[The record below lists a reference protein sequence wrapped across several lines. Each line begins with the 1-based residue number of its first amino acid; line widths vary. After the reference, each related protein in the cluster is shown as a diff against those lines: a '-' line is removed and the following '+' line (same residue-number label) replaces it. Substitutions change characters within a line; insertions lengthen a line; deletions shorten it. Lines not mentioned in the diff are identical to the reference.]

1 MPLTPLPKGF
11 SLTYLGHSTV
21 VFTTPKGARVLVDLF
36 VESCPTCPVK
46 NADLGRI
53 DLILVTHA
61 HDDHFADARAI
72 AAATSCPIVCN
83 PEIAAFLGRKGVA
96 GDRLLASNKGG
107 TLDFPDLGLSVTLTH
122 ADHSSSITD
131 GDQTLYGGEPVGF
144 MIHLRDGEDEYTFYH
159 AGDTA
164 IFGDMNLLSDLYQ
177 PRMALLPIGDR
188 FTMGPIE
195 AAKASELLAS
205 VEAVVP
211 IHYGTFP
218 LLTGTPDAYRE
229 ALMHVEATVQVME
242 MKPGET
248 REGW

>member
-21 VFTTPKGARVLVDLF
+21 RFTTPRGARVLVDLF
-36 VESCPTCPVK
+36 VGSCPTCPIANEEVG
-46 NADLGRI
+46 DV

-61 HDDHFADARAI
+61 HDDHFADALAI
-72 AAATSCPIVCN
+72 AGATSCPIVSN
-83 PEIAAFLGRKGVA
+83 PEIAGFLGRKGVA
-96 GDRLLASNKGG
+96 QDRLMAANKGG
-107 TLDFPDLGLSVTLTH
+107 TLVFDELGLSVTLTH

-131 GDQTLYGGEPVGF
+131 GEQTLYGGEPVGF
-144 MIHLRDGEDEYTFYH
+144 MIHLHCEEEYTFYH

-164 IFGDMNLLSDLYQ
+164 IFSDMNLLSDLYH

-229 ALMHVEATVQVME
+229 ALSHVEATVQVVE

-248 REGW
+248 RSTW